1 MNVVASYKTDVGTF
15 RKENQDSLIFLKNKT
30 GQVLAVVCDGL
41 GGHSFGDIASSMA
54 VTMLKNFFH
63 KTDWRRLR
71 TDEQVNNWLRTS
83 VDSIQ
88 QAMSEYSTT
97 HEEASDMGTTMVITL
112 FTNHKAYLVNIGD
125 SRAYLFND
133 KGLKQLTSDHNILN
147 LYLKNNP
154 EKLVEMDVNK
164 TYWKA
169 LTSALGPIKNLTIDI
184 FNLSIETPSYFLLTS
199 DGVHDFL
206 DEWEISHILEKN
218 NSLKTKVKMLIKQA
232 LNNVS
237 TDNLTA
243 VLLLVKD

>member
-1 MNVVASYKTDVGTF
+1 MNVVASYKTDIGTF
-15 RKENQDSLIFLKNKT
+15 RKENQDSFIFLKNKT

-41 GGHSFGDIASSMA
+41 GGHSCGDIASSMA
-54 VTMLKNFFH
+54 VSMLQDFFH
-63 KTDWRRLR
+63 KTEWKKIR
-71 TDEQVNNWLRTS
+71 TDEQVETWLRTNIEK
-83 VDSIQ
+83 IQ
-88 QAMSEYSTT
+88 QEMNEYSIG
-97 HEEASDMGTTMVITL
+97 HEEANDMGTTMVITL
-112 FTNHKAYLVNIGD
+112 IANHKAYLVNIGD

-133 KGLKQLTSDHNILN
+133 RGLKQLTSDHNILN

-154 EKLVEMDVNK
+154 EKLAEMDVNK

-184 FNLSIETPSYFLLTS
+184 FNLSITTPSYFLLTS

-206 DEWEISHILEKN
+206 EEWEISHILEKN
-218 NSLKTKVKMLIKQA
+218 GSLKSKVKMLIKQA

-243 VLLLVKD
+243 MLLLVKD

>member
-15 RKENQDSLIFLKNKT
+15 RKENQDSFVFLKNKT
-30 GQVLAVVCDGL
+30 GQFLAVVCDGL
-41 GGHSFGDIASSMA
+41 GGHNCGDVASSMA
-54 VTMLKNFFH
+54 VSMLENFFYETKWKKV
-63 KTDWRRLR
+63 KTD
-71 TDEQVNNWLRTS
+71 EEIENWLRTRIER
-83 VDSIQ
+83 IQ
-88 QAMSEYSTT
+88 QAMNEYSIN
-97 HEEASDMGTTMVITL
+97 HEEANDMGTTMVITL
-112 FTNHKAYLVNIGD
+112 ITNHKAYLVNIGD

-154 EKLVEMDVNK
+154 EKLAEMDVNK

-184 FNLSIETPSYFLLTS
+184 FNLSIITPSYFLLTS

-206 DEWEISHILEKN
+206 EEWEISHILEKN
-218 NSLKTKVKMLIKQA
+218 SSLKSKVKMLIKQA